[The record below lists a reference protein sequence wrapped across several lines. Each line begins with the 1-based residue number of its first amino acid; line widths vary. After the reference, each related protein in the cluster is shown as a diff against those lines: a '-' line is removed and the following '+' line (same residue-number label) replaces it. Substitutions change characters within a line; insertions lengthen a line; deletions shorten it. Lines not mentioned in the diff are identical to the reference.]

1 MLPRLG
7 KIIWQWRK
15 VFSITC
21 AVAVVVICGHRLGM
35 FQILEWATR
44 DQFFRLRPREAKE
57 EDIVVITIDEADLK
71 KVGDWPIPD
80 RTLAKMLNILKA
92 QEPRVIGLD
101 LYRDLPEPP
110 GHEELLEVFRTTP
123 YLIGGE
129 KIIHESVEAPP
140 VLAEMNQVG
149 FVDLVWD
156 SDRKLRR
163 ALLTMETDELESSLA
178 VQLALIFLESEGVI
192 LEPLEG
198 DPPKLRLGKT
208 VFQQLRPTEAGYDDD
223 DNFGG
228 YQILMNWRG
237 PQSMFQTY
245 SLTQVL
251 GGELPPDAVRDRIVL
266 IGSTAISTND
276 FFTTPYSEKLWFSP
290 PVPMAGVVVHANL
303 ASQLIQAARSGRPLL
318 KGLSLTWEFVWI
330 FIWSG
335 IGTVGAWSVN
345 RNSHSPRQLLI
356 RGVLSC
362 SGTIVI
368 IFVGSYFIFN
378 SGWVVPVFAPLI
390 AFSLSAI
397 LTNNSYH
404 EQELT
409 LANQE
414 IQIAK
419 NQLEISNERL
429 LEYSKTLE
437 SKVKERTRAL
447 ATAKEVA
454 EFAKEAAEVANQA
467 KSEFLANMS
476 HELRTPLNGVLGY
489 AQILQRDPDITPKQ
503 KERLNIIGQSGSHL
517 LNLINDILDLSKI
530 DARKFDLSPSDC
542 NFKVFLHDIVEI
554 CRIRAQ
560 YQSIEFIYQA
570 SNNLPVTV
578 KVDEKRLRQV
588 LLNLLSNAIKFTTRG
603 SVTLKVEVLAEN
615 RTHHQASN
623 PLQQSTNGNR
633 PIPPLPESLIRFQ
646 IIDTGIGIESDQ
658 VKRIFQPFEQL
669 QAGMQKSEGTGLGL
683 AISRKIIEMMG
694 SRIQINSQ
702 VGKGSTFW
710 FDLELPITTQWV
722 EPNPSISSE
731 DIKGYRGHQRK
742 IMVVDDRPRNRRLI
756 ADLLEPLGFDVI
768 GVNSGQEAL
777 EKIPNSSPD
786 LILTDL
792 VMSDM
797 DGLEMTRQLRR
808 LLGMRNIPVIACSA
822 SAFSSDRRAS
832 REAGCNDF
840 LAKPIQVGELLEK
853 LQKYLGLNWVYKA
866 VEKEPE
872 ALNPKLE
879 SSEGIFVAP
888 PTEIV
893 DTLYNLAIKGN
904 LKGVI
909 AEAEK
914 LGNLDAKFIPL
925 SSKLGELART
935 FEDKT
940 LLELLDGYRN
950 PG

>member
-1 MLPRLG
+1 M
-7 KIIWQWRK
+7 
-15 VFSITC
+15 
-21 AVAVVVICGHRLGM
+21 
-35 FQILEWATR
+35 
-44 DQFFRLRPREAKE
+44 
-57 EDIVVITIDEADLK
+57 
-71 KVGDWPIPD
+71 
-80 RTLAKMLNILKA
+80 
-92 QEPRVIGLD
+92 
-101 LYRDLPEPP
+101 
-110 GHEELLEVFRTTP
+110 
-123 YLIGGE
+123 
-129 KIIHESVEAPP
+129 
-140 VLAEMNQVG
+140 
-149 FVDLVWD
+149 
-156 SDRKLRR
+156 
-163 ALLTMETDELESSLA
+163 
-178 VQLALIFLESEGVI
+178 
-192 LEPLEG
+192 
-198 DPPKLRLGKT
+198 
-208 VFQQLRPTEAGYDDD
+208 
-223 DNFGG
+223 
-228 YQILMNWRG
+228 
-237 PQSMFQTY
+237 
-245 SLTQVL
+245 
-251 GGELPPDAVRDRIVL
+251 
-266 IGSTAISTND
+266 
-276 FFTTPYSEKLWFSP
+276 
-290 PVPMAGVVVHANL
+290 
-303 ASQLIQAARSGRPLL
+303 
-318 KGLSLTWEFVWI
+318 
-330 FIWSG
+330 
-335 IGTVGAWSVN
+335 
-345 RNSHSPRQLLI
+345 
-356 RGVLSC
+356 
-362 SGTIVI
+362 
-368 IFVGSYFIFN
+368 
-378 SGWVVPVFAPLI
+378 
-390 AFSLSAI
+390 
-397 LTNNSYH
+397 
-404 EQELT
+404 
-409 LANQE
+409 
-414 IQIAK
+414 
-419 NQLEISNERL
+419 
-429 LEYSKTLE
+429 SK
-437 SKVKERTRAL
+437 
-447 ATAKEVA
+447 
-454 EFAKEAAEVANQA
+454 
-467 KSEFLANMS
+467 
-476 HELRTPLNGVLGY
+476 
-489 AQILQRDPDITPKQ
+489 
-503 KERLNIIGQSGSHL
+503 
-517 LNLINDILDLSKI
+517 
-530 DARKFDLSPSDC
+530 
-542 NFKVFLHDIVEI
+542 
-554 CRIRAQ
+554 
-560 YQSIEFIYQA
+560 
-570 SNNLPVTV
+570 
-578 KVDEKRLRQV
+578 
-588 LLNLLSNAIKFTTRG
+588 
-603 SVTLKVEVLAEN
+603 
-615 RTHHQASN
+615 
-623 PLQQSTNGNR
+623 
-633 PIPPLPESLIRFQ
+633 SLIRFQ

-756 ADLLEPLGFDVI
+756 TDLLEPLGFDVI

-808 LLGMRNIPVIACSA
+808 LLGMQNIPVIACSA

>member
-44 DQFFRLRPREAKE
+44 DQFFRLRPREAQE

-178 VQLALIFLESEGVI
+178 VQLALIFLESEGII

-208 VFQQLRPTEAGYDDD
+208 VFQQLRPSEAGYDDQSL
-223 DNFGG
+223 GG

-237 PQSMFQTY
+237 PRSMFQTY
-245 SLTQVL
+245 SLSQVL
-251 GGELPPDAVRDRIVL
+251 AGELPPDAVRDRVVL

-318 KGLSLTWEFVWI
+318 KGLSLTSEFIWI
-330 FIWSG
+330 FLWSG
-335 IGTVGAWSVN
+335 IGAFGAWSVN
-345 RNSHSPRQLLI
+345 RNSQSPRQLLVK
-356 RGVLSC
+356 GVISC
-362 SGTIVI
+362 GTTVI
-368 IFVGSYFIFN
+368 ILFVSSYFIFN

-390 AFSLSAI
+390 AFSLSAV

-404 EQELT
+404 EKQLT

-437 SKVKERTRAL
+437 FKVKERTQAL
-447 ATAKEVA
+447 ASAKEVA
-454 EFAKEAAEVANQA
+454 EVAKEAAEVANQA

-542 NFKVFLHDIVEI
+542 NFKVFLYDIVEI

-560 YQSIEFIYQA
+560 YQSIDFFYPA

-615 RTHHQASN
+615 RSN
-623 PLQQSTNGNR
+623 RQKQNDVQPSNNGDQPTSPTLR
-633 PIPPLPESLIRFQ
+633 SLIRFQ
-646 IIDTGIGIESDQ
+646 VIDTGIGIESDQ

-702 VGKGSTFW
+702 IGKGSTFW

-731 DIKGYRGHQRK
+731 DIKGYRGHQRNV
-742 IMVVDDRPRNRRLI
+742 MVVDDRPRNRRLVV
-756 ADLLEPLGFDVI
+756 DLLEPLGFGLI
-768 GVNSGQEAL
+768 EVNSGQEAL
-777 EKIPNSSPD
+777 EKIAISTPD

-797 DGLEMTRQLRR
+797 DGFEMTRQLRR
-808 LLGMRNIPVIACSA
+808 LPGMQRIPVIACSA
-822 SAFSSDRRAS
+822 SAFNSDRRAS
-832 REAGCNDF
+832 RDAGCNDF
-840 LAKPIQVGELLEK
+840 LAKPIQVDELLEK

-866 VEKEPE
+866 VEKESDP
-872 ALNPKLE
+872 LNSELE
-879 SSEGIFVAP
+879 SPDGISVAP

-925 SSKLGELART
+925 SSKLRNLART
-935 FEDKT
+935 FEDKA
-940 LLELLDGYRN
+940 LVELLNGYRN
-950 PG
+950 LT